1 MKNQLFI
8 SFYFIFNIFIIIRGN
23 DHDNK
28 YVTYETPQ
36 GKEFFLRN
44 ATKVRLWLQQCFG
57 VLHTFFFCD
66 FLLLFQLIFLY
77 VFTFCT

>member
-57 VLHTFFFCD
+57 FLHTFFFCD